1 MKILVIGGTRFFGIP
16 MVEKLLEAGH
26 DVTIA
31 TRGRNS
37 DPFEDRA
44 ARMILDRN
52 DAESVKRTAGT
63 ETWDL
68 IIDKVAYAS
77 NDVRSLLEN
86 VKCRRYI
93 QMSSC
98 AVYRSEHADIR
109 EAEYDP
115 AREPLIWMS
124 RSEDYA
130 LGKRQAERAALEYLK
145 PEQCVFVRYPVVLG
159 EHDYTKRLR
168 FYIDHVREGKPMQID
183 DPEAQMSF
191 IHEKEAGEFLAF
203 LADHPLSGA
212 VNGSCCGTIS
222 TAEIIREA
230 ERMYGRQALM
240 QETGDPAPYNG
251 SHGTV
256 TYNTEKA
263 EAAGFRF
270 SNLHAWIHDL
280 IRTDREI

>member
-16 MVEKLLEAGH
+16 MVRKLLEAGH
-26 DVTIA
+26 AVTIA

-37 DPFEDRA
+37 DPFGERVS
-44 ARMILDRN
+44 RIILDRN
-52 DAESVKRTAGT
+52 DGGSVRQTAGK
-63 ETWDL
+63 EEWDL

-86 VKCRRYI
+86 VICRRYI

-109 EAEYDP
+109 EDEFDP
-115 AREPLIWMS
+115 AQEPLIWMS

-159 EHDYTKRLR
+159 AHDYTKRLR
-168 FYIDHVREGKPMQID
+168 FYLDHVRDEQPMYID
-183 DPEAQMSF
+183 DPEARMSF
-191 IHEKEAGEFLAF
+191 IHETEAGAFLAF
-203 LADHPLSGA
+203 LADTPLNGA
-212 VNGSCCGTIS
+212 VNGSAAGTIS
-222 TAEIIREA
+222 ASEIIREA
-230 ERMYGRQALM
+230 ERISGKQAVLK
-240 QETGDPAPYNG
+240 ETGDPAPYNG

-256 TYNTEKA
+256 SYNTEKA

-270 SNLHAWIHDL
+270 SDLHAWVHDL
-280 IRTDREI
+280 IGMNREI